1 MMRQRIIRS
10 QRKGDLSAT
19 TQVKVL
25 SPEIFLIARGQG
37 FHILEASNAVCANG
51 EHISSV
57 PGSESVA
64 GQSTVHN
71 GTWESR
77 IAPDGSFQQAQ
88 KARRK
93 YGDTAVG
100 LTYSRGVGRVM
111 SAEFRESE
119 TLEGVSSRT
128 QRDAEASA
136 IH

>member
-1 MMRQRIIRS
+1 MRS
-10 QRKGDLSAT
+10 QRKGDLSAA

-25 SPEIFLIARGQG
+25 SPEITIIARGQG
-37 FHILEASNAVCANG
+37 VHSLEASNAVCVKG
-51 EHISSV
+51 EHMSSV

-64 GQSTVHN
+64 GKSNVCVR
-71 GTWESR
+71 TWESR
-77 IAPDGSFQQAQ
+77 IAPNRSFQQAE

-100 LTYSRGVGRVM
+100 LTHSRGVGRVM
-111 SAEFRESE
+111 PVEFREPE

-128 QRDAEASA
+128 QRDEEALA

>member
-1 MMRQRIIRS
+1 MRGQRE
-10 QRKGDLSAT
+10 GGLSAT

-25 SPEIFLIARGQG
+25 SPEITNIARGQG
-37 FHILEASNAVCANG
+37 FHGLEASKAVCDKG
-51 EHISSV
+51 EHVSSV

-64 GQSTVHN
+64 GKSNVHI

-77 IAPDGSFQQAQ
+77 TAPNGSFQQAE

-100 LTYSRGVGRVM
+100 LTHIRGVGGVTA
-111 SAEFRESE
+111 AEFCEPG

-128 QRDAEASA
+128 QRDEEASA

>member
-1 MMRQRIIRS
+1 MRS
-10 QRKGDLSAT
+10 QSKGDLSAT

-25 SPEIFLIARGQG
+25 SPEITIIARGQG
-37 FHILEASNAVCANG
+37 FHSLEASSTVCVNG
-51 EHISSV
+51 EHDSSV
-57 PGSESVA
+57 PGSKSVA
-64 GQSTVHN
+64 GNSTVRI

-77 IAPDGSFQQAQ
+77 IAPDGSFQQAE

-100 LTYSRGVGRVM
+100 LIHIRGVGGVM
-111 SAEFRESE
+111 PAEFREPG

-128 QRDAEASA
+128 QRDEEASV